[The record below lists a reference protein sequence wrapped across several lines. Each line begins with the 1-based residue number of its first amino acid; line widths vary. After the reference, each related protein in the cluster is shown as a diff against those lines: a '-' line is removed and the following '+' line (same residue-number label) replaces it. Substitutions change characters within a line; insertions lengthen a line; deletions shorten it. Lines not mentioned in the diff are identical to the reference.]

1 MLHVRAQLSRVF
13 HRCMVA
19 AGVHPPLDRK
29 QLFVIALLEHFCKS
43 VDVHAEGSLFV
54 ALCRRLR

>member
-1 MLHVRAQLSRVF
+1 
-13 HRCMVA
+13 MVA

-54 ALCRRLR
+54 ALCRRYAGPQSTVRYCEYCA